1 MRIRTIKPDFFKSEH
16 IAELPVMTRLLFIG
30 LWCMADCKG
39 RMEDRP
45 KRIKVELLPYD
56 EVDVHAGLDQ
66 LHKAGFIVRYKHG
79 ESAYIQIPKFNKHQ
93 RITGKEAESDS
104 SIPEYIEDGAGKHRG
119 NIGETPETT
128 GKEGKGREGKEEID
142 REEVR
147 LHGIPKTVEEVIA
160 HGKTCNPL
168 VSEATCRAFF
178 GHYEG
183 QRRISPSGEIFWIT
197 GSETVVT
204 NWKAKLPCFSPP
216 RPPRELPG
224 MPQKRNGGKYAHN
237 NI

>member
-16 IAELPVMTRLLFIG
+16 IAELPIMTRLLFIG

-39 RMEDRP
+39 RLEDRP
-45 KRIKVELLPYD
+45 RRIKVELLPYD
-56 EVDVHAGLDQ
+56 DVDVNAGLAE
-66 LHKAGFIVRYKHG
+66 LHKSGFIIRYKH
-79 ESAYIQIPKFNKHQ
+79 ESGDFIQIPKFNKHQ

-104 SIPEYIEDGAGKHRG
+104 SIPEYVEVEPGKQLG
-119 NIGETPETT
+119 NNWETTETT
-128 GKEGKGREGKEEID
+128 GKEGKGKEEIE
-142 REEVR
+142 REGVR
-147 LHGIPKTVEEVIA
+147 LHGIPNTAEEVVEF
-160 HGKTCNPL
+160 GKTCNPP

-183 QRRISPSGEIFWIT
+183 QRRIGPSGGIFWIT

-204 NWKAKLPCFSPP
+204 NWKAKLQCFNPP
-216 RPPRELPG
+216 RVPRENG
-224 MPQKRNGGKYAHN
+224 QPQRPKSKFAQN